1 MSPTR
6 EAIGLEETPRRWPS
20 RSGFQALNGSS
31 SSTDR
36 TSEDPISPVE
46 TDEKESVRKQKVA
59 EVARSFSIQS
69 GQQRPQLLHD
79 DARKSNLDPLS
90 SDFNA
95 KLWAKEF
102 YNARHSTEGSTSR
115 RVVGFAARDLDVGG
129 YGLGVDYQMSVG
141 NAPVKLLKAVG
152 DFVRKHTTQGQKVK
166 ILRDVN
172 ALVLPGE
179 QLCVLGPPGSGCS
192 TFLKTISG
200 NTYGLNV
207 GRNSHLNYH
216 GITAKQMDNEF
227 RGEAV
232 YTAELDHHF
241 PTLTVGDT
249 LYFAALARAP
259 RTIPSGMS
267 REVYARHQRDVIMA
281 MFGISHTINTKVGN
295 DFVRGVSG
303 GERKRV
309 TIAEAALS
317 YAPLQ
322 CWDNSTRGLD
332 SANAVE
338 FCKTLRMQSDVFG
351 IASCVAIYQAPQA
364 AYECFDKV
372 TVFYEGRQ
380 IYFGMASEAKQYFE
394 NLGFECPEAQTT
406 PDFLTSMTSPVE
418 RIVRPGMRTVVPQTP
433 DEFAECWK
441 NSNEH
446 RELLLKI
453 EEFNTEHPCHGDD
466 SKQFALSLKNDKSR
480 WQREK
485 SPYTISYWAQIRLCL
500 WRGMLQTKNEIGVP
514 ISTLIINIVQILLV
528 SSLYYNMPNDT
539 STFFLRGSFI
549 FIMILLN
556 TFTSMLEIITLYA
569 KRDIVEKHSRYAF
582 YHPSAEALAAMIT
595 NIPYK
600 IALSICMN
608 VTGYFM
614 ANLRR
619 EPGPFFFY
627 LLVSFTCMM
636 SLSMAFR
643 LLGSITKTLEQAM
656 VPASIV
662 TIGLTLYTGF
672 AIPVPYMRGWASWIR
687 WINPVFYAFEAL
699 MTNEF
704 HGREF
709 PCAEFVPSGPGYD
722 HIPPF
727 QQTCTSHGAVA
738 GSGTVSGTAFYQSSY
753 GYSHAHR
760 WRNEGILIAF
770 TVLFAVIHLWISD
783 VISAERSKGEVLV
796 FQRSKLLKTKAKSPK
811 TDEEHLGSEL
821 VPYGATSDSDSK
833 GNVEKQQSVFHWENV
848 CYDVQIKGETRRIL
862 DNVDGWIQPGT
873 LTALMGVSGAGKTTL
888 LDVLANRVTTGVITG
903 DMLVDGRNRDES
915 FQRQTGYAQQQDLHL
930 HTSTVREA
938 LVFSAL
944 LRQPPNYTHKEK
956 LDYVDQ
962 VIGLL
967 SMEEYA
973 DAVVGVPGEGL
984 NVEQRKRLTIGVELV
999 ARPKLL
1005 IFLDEPTSGLD
1016 SQTSW
1021 SICNLMEKLTRN
1033 GQAILCTIHQPSAML
1048 FQRFDRLLLLAK
1060 GGRTVYFGEIGQNSK
1075 TLMDYFTRNGG
1086 EPCPAT
1092 ANPAEHMLKI
1102 IGAAPGAHTEI
1113 DWPATWRE
1121 SPEYQNVGKELV
1133 KLRELAHEPSVV
1145 VNAHDPSSYREFSA
1159 PMATQFMVVGRRV
1172 FQQYWRSPGYIY
1184 SKAQLA
1190 ILSALFIGFSFFMEE
1205 STYQGLQNQMFGVF
1219 IVLIVLVQLILQT
1232 LPAFVTQR
1240 TLYEARER
1248 QSKTYSWQA
1257 FLLTNMFVELV
1268 WYMFLSIFTFLC
1280 WYYPLGCYRNAEVT
1294 DSLHSRNTLIFLM
1307 IWVTF
1312 IWASTFGHMM
1322 ISGLGAVEI
1331 ASTLS
1336 TLLIFICYC
1345 VCGLLVPPSAMPHFW
1360 SWVYRAN
1367 PLTYLASG
1375 FLSTALGKAP
1385 MHCADNEYLTFIAPQ
1400 NQSCA
1405 QYMRDY
1411 INDNGGALVNPDAIG
1426 NGEDCRY
1433 CQFTQTDQFLAN
1445 LGADYSQRWMAFGVL
1460 WVYVGFNIFMAVFLY
1475 WLLRVP
1481 KKSKR

>member
-1 MSPTR
+1 MPLAG
-6 EAIGLEETPRRWPS
+6 EVIGLETTPQR
-20 RSGFQALNGSS
+20 GTSS
-31 SSTDR
+31 SDFHDLNELPTCVDR
-36 TSEDPISPVE
+36 SSEKSHALAE
-46 TDEKESVRKQKVA
+46 GDEKESLRKQQVA
-59 EVARSFSIQS
+59 KLARSFSIQS
-69 GQQRPQLLHD
+69 GQQKPHFLQGD
-79 DARKSNLDPLS
+79 DRESNLNPLS
-90 SDFNA
+90 PNFNA
-95 KLWAKEF
+95 KLWAKAF
-102 YNARHSTEGSTSR
+102 YDARHSAEGSSSR
-115 RVVGFAARDLDVGG
+115 RVAGFAARDLDVGG
-129 YGLGVDYQMSVG
+129 YGIGVDYQMNVG
-141 NAPVKLLKAVG
+141 NGPIKLLKAVG
-152 DFVRKHTTQGQKVK
+152 DFVRKHAANGHQVK

-207 GRNSHLNYH
+207 GQSSHLNYH

-241 PTLTVGDT
+241 PNLTVGDT

-259 RTIPSGMS
+259 RIVPSGMS

-295 DFVRGVSG
+295 DLVRGVSG

-309 TIAEAALS
+309 TIAEVALT

-332 SANAVE
+332 SSNAVE

-380 IYFGMASEAKQYFE
+380 IYFGRASRAKQYFE

-418 RIVRPGMRTVVPQTP
+418 RIVRPGVNTAVPQTP

-446 RELLLKI
+446 KELLLKI
-453 EEFNTEHPCHGDD
+453 EEFNSQHPCHGDD

-485 SPYTISYWAQIRLCL
+485 SPYTISYAAQIRLCL
-500 WRGMLQTKNEIGVP
+500 WRGMLQTKTEISVP
-514 ISTLIINIVQILLV
+514 ISMLTISAVEILIV

-539 STFFLRGSFI
+539 SSFFLRGSFI
-549 FIMILLN
+549 FIMVLLN
-556 TFTSMLEIITLYA
+556 TFTTLLEIMTLYA

-582 YHPSAEALAAMIT
+582 YHPSAEALAAIIT
-595 NIPYK
+595 DLPYK
-600 IALSICMN
+600 IILSISMN
-608 VTGYFM
+608 VISYFM

-636 SLSMAFR
+636 CLSMAFR
-643 LLGSITKTLEQAM
+643 LLGSITKTMAQAM
-656 VPASIV
+656 VPASILV
-662 TIGLTLYTGF
+662 LAVLLYTGF
-672 AIPVPYMRGWASWIR
+672 AISVPNMRGWASWIR
-687 WINPVFYAFEAL
+687 WINPVSYAFEAL

-704 HGREF
+704 HGRDF
-709 PCAEFVPSGPGYD
+709 PCTEFVPSGPGYE
-722 HIPPF
+722 HILPF
-727 QQTCTSHGAVA
+727 QQTCTAHGSVA
-738 GSGTVSGTAFYQSSY
+738 GSATVSGIAFYESSY
-753 GYSHAHR
+753 SYSYGHR
-760 WRNEGILIAF
+760 WRNEGIIIAF
-770 TVLFAVIHLWISD
+770 MVLFAVVHLWLSD
-783 VISAERSKGEVLV
+783 IISAERSRGEVLV
-796 FQRSKLLKTKAKSPK
+796 FQRSKLLKTKARPQKI
-811 TDEEHLGSEL
+811 DEEHLGAEL
-821 VPYGATSDSDSK
+821 IPYEASSDSNSK
-833 GNVEKQQSVFHWENV
+833 VNVEKQQSVFHWENV
-848 CYDVQIKGETRRIL
+848 CYDIQIKGETRRIL

-903 DMLVDGRNRDES
+903 DMLVDGLKRDES
-915 FQRQTGYAQQQDLHL
+915 FQRQTGYAQQQDIHL

-938 LVFSAL
+938 LVFSTL
-944 LRQPPNYTHKEK
+944 LRQPPNYAREEK

-962 VIGLL
+962 IIGLL
-967 SMEEYA
+967 GMEEYA

-1005 IFLDEPTSGLD
+1005 VFLDEPTSGLD

-1021 SICNLMEKLTRN
+1021 SICNLIKKLTRN

-1048 FQRFDRLLLLAK
+1048 FECFDRLLLLAK

-1075 TLMDYFTRNGG
+1075 VLMDYFIRNGG
-1086 EPCPAT
+1086 EACPAT

-1102 IGAAPGAHTEI
+1102 IGAAPGAHTEV
-1113 DWPATWRE
+1113 DWHAIWRE
-1121 SPEYQNVGKELV
+1121 SPEYQNIGKELA
-1133 KLRELAHEPSVV
+1133 KLRELASEASGV
-1145 VNAHDPSSYREFSA
+1145 VNAHDPSSYQEFSA
-1159 PMATQFMVVGRRV
+1159 PMTTQFMVVGRRV

-1190 ILSALFIGFSFFMEE
+1190 ILSALLIGFSFFMGDN
-1205 STYQGLQNQMFGVF
+1205 TYQGLQNQMFGVF
-1219 IVLIVLVQLILQT
+1219 IVLFVLMHLIFQT

-1248 QSKTYSWQA
+1248 QSKTYAWQA
-1257 FLLTNMFVELV
+1257 FLLTNMFVEV
-1268 WYMFLSIFTFLC
+1268 AWYMLLSVFTFLC

-1294 DSLHSRNTLIFLM
+1294 DSVNSRSTLIFLL

-1312 IWASTFGHMM
+1312 IWASTFGHML
-1322 ISGLGAVEI
+1322 ISGIDNVEVASSI
-1331 ASTLS
+1331 ATL
-1336 TLLIFICYC
+1336 IVFVCYC
-1345 VCGLLVPPSAMPHFW
+1345 LCGLLVPPSAMPHFW
-1360 SWVYRAN
+1360 KWVYRVD
-1367 PLTYLASG
+1367 PFTYLVTG
-1375 FLSTALGKAP
+1375 FLSTSLAQAP

-1405 QYMRDY
+1405 QYMRGY
-1411 INDNGGALVNPDAIG
+1411 INDNGGALLNPDAIG

-1433 CQFTQTDQFLAN
+1433 CQFTETDQFLAN
-1445 LGADYSQRWMAFGVL
+1445 LGADFSQRWMAFGVL
-1460 WVYVGFNIFMAVFLY
+1460 WAYVAFNVFMAVFLY

-1481 KKSKR
+1481 RKSKK